1 MERRKRQPPP
11 DATTIDGDEST
22 LSYQQLITHHPAADP
37 VAR

>member
-1 MERRKRQPPP
+1 MEHRKRPAAP
-11 DATTIDGDEST
+11 DATTVDGDEST